1 MSLDAIQGGL
11 GIYAGTFVIC
21 FLSGLIPVINAEI
34 YLIAV
39 LALAGSPALAV
50 TVTLLAALGQMVAK
64 VLLFFSAQGVLSLPL
79 GRYQA
84 KLERARGRVERWK
97 QKPLLV
103 TFASASLGLPPFYV
117 VSLLA
122 GALEIRFWPFI
133 TVGFAGRVLRFGVVA
148 LIPLLLNAWHVW

>member
-1 MSLDAIQGGL
+1 MSLDAIQGEL

-21 FLSGLIPVINAEI
+21 FLSGLIPVISAEV
-34 YLIAV
+34 YVVAV

-50 TVTLLAALGQMVAK
+50 AVTLLAALGQMVAK
-64 VLLFFSAQGVLSLPL
+64 GVTFYSAQGLLSLPL

-84 KLERARGRVERWK
+84 KLDRARGRVERWK

-103 TFASASLGLPPFYV
+103 TFISSSVGLPPFYI

-122 GALEIRFWPFI
+122 GALEIRFWPFMA
-133 TVGFAGRVLRFGVVA
+133 VGFAGRVLRFGVIA
-148 LIPLLLNAWHVW
+148 LIPLLLDAWQVW